1 MCQTEALQQKSGCCF
16 KGQEGPNNDD
26 GGDWRGEILS
36 EIWVKKNA
44 GNVSRWRYGD
54 FYRWLDLINGF

>member
-36 EIWVKKNA
+36 EIWVKKMLEMFL
-44 GNVSRWRYGD
+44 GGD
-54 FYRWLDLINGF
+54 MEIFTDGST